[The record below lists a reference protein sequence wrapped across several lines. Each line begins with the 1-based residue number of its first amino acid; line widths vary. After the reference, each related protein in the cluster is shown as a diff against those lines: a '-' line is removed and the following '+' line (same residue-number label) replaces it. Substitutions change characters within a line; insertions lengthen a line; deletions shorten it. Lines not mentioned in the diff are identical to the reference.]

1 MSYIQLKTSIPGP
14 KSQALLDR
22 RAASVS
28 AALYQSV
35 PIAVERASGSLVEDV
50 DGNVLIDL
58 VGGIGALAVG
68 HTPAAVTAAIIAQ
81 AEKYLHFCAIVGNY
95 EPYVAVC
102 EQLNAIT
109 PGNFPKKSIL
119 ANGGAEAVENAIKL
133 ARAYTKKSAVICFE
147 GAYHG
152 RSNLT
157 MALTSKYALFKKGF
171 GPFAPE
177 IYRLPVPNLYRTPP
191 GMSPKDYLDW
201 SLWNLENA
209 LIAHVDPGA
218 VAAIIIEP
226 IIGEGGFIPVPAPF
240 LQKIRDLCDQHN
252 IVMITDEVQS
262 GFGRSGKLFAIEHS
276 GVVPDLIV
284 TAKSLAAG
292 TPLSA
297 VTGRVEILD
306 APHLGGVGSTYGG
319 NPLACAA
326 ALAAINLINRPE
338 TLAAANRIEQIVRQT
353 FEPLQP
359 EMPVL
364 GDVRGRGAMMALEF
378 VKDPHTKEPWADFVL
393 SVIQKCTAGGVILL
407 RAGLY
412 SNCIRLLPPLQIP
425 DDQLG
430 EGLAVIVDA
439 IKETFAE
446 MGSK

>member
-1 MSYIQLKTSIPGP
+1 MSYIKLKTAIPGP
-14 KSQALLDR
+14 NSTDLLQR
-22 RAASVS
+22 RAAAVS

-35 PIAVERASGSLVEDV
+35 PIAVARASGSLLEDV
-50 DGNVLIDL
+50 DGNVFIDL

-68 HTPAAVTAAIIAQ
+68 HAPTAVTEAIKAQ
-81 AEKYLHFCAIVGNY
+81 ADNYLHMCAIVGNY

-109 PGNFPKKSIL
+109 PGNFPKKSLL
-119 ANGGAEAVENAIKL
+119 ANGGAEAVENAVKL
-133 ARAYTKKSAVICFE
+133 ARAYTGKSAVIAFE

-191 GMSPKDYLDW
+191 GMTPDDYLNW
-201 SLWNLENA
+201 TMWNLENA
-209 LIAHVDPGA
+209 LVAHVDASA

-240 LQKIRDLCDQHN
+240 LRKIRELCDRHN
-252 IVMITDEVQS
+252 IVMIADEVQS
-262 GFGRSGKLFAIEHS
+262 GFGRSGKLFAIEYS

-297 VTGRVEILD
+297 VTGKAEIVD
-306 APHLGGVGSTYGG
+306 SPHLGGVGSTYGG

-326 ALAAINLINRPE
+326 ALAAIAHINRPE
-338 TLAAANRIEQIVRQT
+338 TLAAACRVESIVRET
-353 FEPLQP
+353 FEPLRATI
-359 EMPVL
+359 PVL
-364 GDVRGRGAMMALEF
+364 GDVRGHGAMMALEF
-378 VKDPHTKEPWADFVL
+378 VKDPATKEPWPDFVI
-393 SVIQKCTAGGVILL
+393 SAIAKCTANGVILL

-412 SNCIRLLPPLQIP
+412 SNCIRLLPQLDIP
-425 DDQLG
+425 EDQLR
-430 EGLAVIVDA
+430 EGLGVIVQA
-439 IKETFAE
+439 IEQTYKEMT
-446 MGSK
+446 

>member
-1 MSYIQLKTSIPGP
+1 MSYINLKTAVPGP
-14 KSQALLDR
+14 NSTALLQR
-22 RAASVS
+22 RAAAVS

-35 PIAVERASGSLVEDV
+35 PIAVARASGSLLEDV
-50 DGNVLIDL
+50 DGNVFIDL

-68 HTPAAVTAAIIAQ
+68 HAPAAVTEAIKAQ
-81 AEKYLHFCAIVGNY
+81 ADKYLHMCAIVGNY

-109 PGNFPKKSIL
+109 PGDFPKKSLL
-119 ANGGAEAVENAIKL
+119 ANGGAEAVENAVKL
-133 ARAYTKKSAVICFE
+133 ARAYTGKSAVIAFE

-191 GMSPKDYLDW
+191 GMTPEDYLNW
-201 SLWNLENA
+201 TMWNLENA
-209 LIAHVDPGA
+209 LIAHVDASA

-240 LQKIRDLCDQHN
+240 LRKIRELCDRHN
-252 IVMITDEVQS
+252 IVMIADEVQS
-262 GFGRSGKLFAIEHS
+262 GFGRSGKLFAIEYS
-276 GVVPDLIV
+276 DVAPDLMV

-297 VTGRVEILD
+297 VTGKAEIVD
-306 APHLGGVGSTYGG
+306 SPHLGGVGSTYGG

-326 ALAAINLINRPE
+326 ALAAIEHINRPE
-338 TLAAANRIEQIVRQT
+338 TLAAACRVEAIVRET
-353 FEPLQP
+353 FEPLQSSI
-359 EMPVL
+359 PVL
-364 GDVRGRGAMMALEF
+364 GDVRGHGAMMALEF
-378 VKDPHTKEPWADFVL
+378 VKDPQTKEPWPDFVI
-393 SVIQKCTAGGVILL
+393 SAIQKCTANGVILL

-412 SNCIRLLPPLQIP
+412 SNCIRLLPQLDIP
-425 DDQLG
+425 EEQLR
-430 EGLAVIVDA
+430 EGLGVIVQA
-439 IKETFAE
+439 IEQTYRE
-446 MGSK
+446 MV